1 VAAAVA
7 LALVVPAVA
16 GEAMPA
22 RGAAGSAAVF
32 ELRATRIARSLSGRP
47 VAIECADAATWRSL
61 AAEYGFDR
69 ETTWALTPLR
79 RDSGRG
85 GRLAPGDRAV
95 LSPRTC
101 RLGARFL
108 AAPTER
114 GVRLCRHGS
123 EPRWALRPSDS
134 SGSPETLRRVRV
146 RTAVWGECDAWGVT
160 LTALH
165 VLTHESMHLAGVV
178 DEAPADCLGV
188 QLDALVATR
197 LGAAAPFARA
207 LAREYWR
214 SYYPSQDRS
223 YRSPECR
230 NGRALDL
237 FPGRSGWPAPETYP
251 PRVSLRVRRF
261 ADAVSALSS
270 ETP

>member
-1 VAAAVA
+1 
-7 LALVVPAVA
+7 
-16 GEAMPA
+16 
-22 RGAAGSAAVF
+22 
-32 ELRATRIARSLSGRP
+32 

-79 RDSGRG
+79 RDSGRA

-95 LSPRTC
+95 FSPRAC
-101 RLGARFL
+101 GLGARFL
-108 AAPTER
+108 TAPTER
-114 GVRLCRHGS
+114 GARLCRHGS
-123 EPRWALRPSDS
+123 ERWALRPSDS
-134 SGSPETLRRVRV
+134 SGSTETPRRVRV
-146 RTAVWGECDAWGVT
+146 QTTVWGECDAWGVT

-165 VLTHESMHLAGVV
+165 VLGHESMHLAGVV
-178 DEAPADCLGV
+178 DEAAADCLAV
-188 QLDALVATR
+188 QLDTLVATR

-214 SYYPSQDRS
+214 SYYPSQDRR

-237 FPGRSGWPAPETYP
+237 FPSRSGWPAPVTYP
-251 PRVSLRVRRF
+251 PRVSLRIRQF
-261 ADAVSALSS
+261 ADALSARSS